1 MTAEARVPL
10 GDDLDRAWRWTL
22 IIVVAVTA
30 LRVLILNLTDLNLGP
45 DEAQYWYWS
54 TDLAFGY
61 YSKPPMIA
69 WIIAGSTAVC
79 GDGEACIRTA
89 SPLLYGL
96 AALFI
101 FGAAHVLYGVRAA
114 FWSALAFILLPG
126 ISLSAA
132 LITTDV
138 PLLCFW
144 AMATY
149 GLAILLNTQA
159 GHGRIAALLTG
170 AAIGLAMLSKYAGAY
185 FLLGLVIAAIFD
197 KRLRSHL
204 LGWNGALILAGA
216 LIVFLPNIIWNL
228 HHGFA
233 TVSHTAFNAGID
245 QKKLFNFD
253 RLAEFFGA
261 QFIVFHPILM
271 GVIVAGLVVGLR
283 RARWPHVLPN
293 DIMLLCLSLPV
304 IAIGLGI
311 GFLSKANANWAAP
324 AFVGLSIV
332 ATVWLLRA
340 EARPWAIATAAI
352 SVVVAACLYT
362 AALSPRFID
371 LIGQSNAFKLLRGWN
386 TQGPAVVRAA
396 REGGFE
402 ALLTEDREDMASLL
416 YYTRKS
422 GLPILMWTPEP
433 DHPTDHFQ
441 MMRAYAGT
449 PDRVLFITRRDDS
462 TDVTGR
468 FAATRE
474 AEISSIRIGAKKGV
488 DVYRTFHLIDA
499 SGFKAE

>member
-1 MTAEARVPL
+1 MT
-10 GDDLDRAWRWTL
+10 DDLDRAWRWTL

-54 TDLAFGY
+54 TDLAAGY

-69 WIIAGSTAVC
+69 WLIAGATAVC
-79 GDGEACIRTA
+79 GDGEACIRTP

-96 AALFI
+96 AALFV
-101 FGAAHVLYGVRAA
+101 FGAARVLYGVRAA
-114 FWSALAFILLPG
+114 LWSALFFILLPG

-149 GLAILLNTQA
+149 GLAVLLGKTPA
-159 GHGRIAALLTG
+159 EGRLTALLTG
-170 AAIGLAMLSKYAGAY
+170 LVIGLAMLSKYAGAY
-185 FLLGLVIAAIFD
+185 FLLGLGVAAIFD
-197 KRLRSHL
+197 RRVRAHV
-204 LGWNGALILAGA
+204 LGWNGALIVLGA
-216 LIVFLPNIIWNL
+216 LAVFSPNIVWNL

-233 TVSHTAFNAGID
+233 TVSHTAYNAGLGG
-245 QKKLFNFD
+245 KMFNFD

-271 GVIVAGLVVGLR
+271 GVILAGLIVGLR
-283 RARWPHVLPN
+283 RARWPHVKPD
-293 DIMLLCLSLPV
+293 DIVLICLSLPV
-304 IAIGLGI
+304 IAIGLTI

-332 ATVWLLRA
+332 AAVWLLRA
-340 EARPWAIATAAI
+340 GARRWMIASLAVSI
-352 SVVVAACLYT
+352 VVAAGLYT
-362 AALSPRFID
+362 AAVSPRFIEMV
-371 LIGQSNAFKLLRGWN
+371 GQSNAFKLLRGWN

-402 ALLTEDREDMASLL
+402 AILAEDREDMASLL
-416 YYTRKS
+416 YYTRAS
-422 GLPILMWTPEP
+422 GLPILMWTPAP
-433 DHPTDHFQ
+433 GHPTDHFQ
-441 MMRAYAGT
+441 MARAYAGA
-449 PDRVLFITRRDDS
+449 PDRVLFITRREDS
-462 TDVTGR
+462 SDVTAH
-468 FAATRE
+468 FAA
-474 AEISSIRIGAKKGV
+474 AQPIEISSIRIGTKRGEPVFRA
-488 DVYRTFHLIDA
+488 FHLIDA
-499 SGFKAE
+499 SGFKRD

>member
-1 MTAEARVPL
+1 MT
-10 GDDLDRAWRWTL
+10 DDLDRAWRWTL
-22 IIVVAVTA
+22 VIVVAVTA

-54 TDLAFGY
+54 TDLAAGY

-69 WIIAGSTAVC
+69 WLIAGATAVC
-79 GDGEACIRTA
+79 GDGEACIRTP

-96 AALFI
+96 AALFV
-101 FGAAHVLYGVRAA
+101 FGAARVLYGVRAA
-114 FWSALAFILLPG
+114 FWSALFFILLPG

-149 GLAILLNTQA
+149 GLANLL
-159 GHGRIAALLTG
+159 GRAPSEGRLTAILTG
-170 AAIGLAMLSKYAGAY
+170 VAIGLAMLSKYAGAY
-185 FLLGLVIAAIFD
+185 FLLGLGVAAIFD
-197 KRLRSHL
+197 RRVRGHV
-204 LGWNGALILAGA
+204 LGWNGALMLLAGLA
-216 LIVFLPNIIWNL
+216 VFSPNIVWNL

-233 TVSHTAFNAGID
+233 TVSHTAYNAGLGG
-245 QKKLFNFD
+245 KMFNFD

-271 GVIVAGLVVGLR
+271 GVILAGLIVGLR
-283 RARWPHVLPN
+283 RMRWPHVKAD
-293 DIMLLCLSLPV
+293 DIVLICLSLPV
-304 IAIGLGI
+304 IAIGLTI

-332 ATVWLLRA
+332 AAVWLLRA
-340 EARPWAIATAAI
+340 GARRWMIATLAV
-352 SVVVAACLYT
+352 SVVVAAGLYT

-371 LIGQSNAFKLLRGWN
+371 MVGQSNAFKLLRGWN
-386 TQGPAVVRAA
+386 TQGPAVIRAA

-402 ALLTEDREDMASLL
+402 AILAEDREDMASLL
-416 YYTRKS
+416 YYTRAS
-422 GLPILMWTPEP
+422 GLPILMWTPVP
-433 DHPTDHFQ
+433 GHPTDHFQ
-441 MMRAYAGT
+441 MSRAYAGA

-462 TDVTGR
+462 SDVAAH
-468 FAATRE
+468 FAAAQE
-474 AEISSIRIGAKKGV
+474 IEISSVRIGAKRGEPV
-488 DVYRTFHLIDA
+488 FRTFHLIDA
-499 SGFKAE
+499 SGFKRD

>member
-1 MTAEARVPL
+1 MT
-10 GDDLDRAWRWTL
+10 DDLDRAWRWTL

-54 TDLAFGY
+54 TDLAAGY

-69 WIIAGSTAVC
+69 WLIAGATAVC
-79 GDGEACIRTA
+79 GDGEACIRTP

-96 AALFI
+96 AALFV
-101 FGAAHVLYGVRAA
+101 FGAARVLYGVRAA
-114 FWSALAFILLPG
+114 FWSALFFILLPG

-149 GLAILLNTQA
+149 GLAVLLGKTPA
-159 GHGRIAALLTG
+159 EGRLTALLTG
-170 AAIGLAMLSKYAGAY
+170 VVIGLAMLSKYAGAY
-185 FLLGLVIAAIFD
+185 FLLGLGVAAIFD
-197 KRLRSHL
+197 RRVRAHV
-204 LGWNGALILAGA
+204 LGWNGALIVLGA
-216 LIVFLPNIIWNL
+216 LAVFSPNIVWNL

-233 TVSHTAFNAGID
+233 TVSHTAYNAGLGG
-245 QKKLFNFD
+245 KMFNFD

-271 GVIVAGLVVGLR
+271 GVILAGLIVGLR
-283 RARWPHVLPN
+283 RARWPHVKPDDVVL
-293 DIMLLCLSLPV
+293 ICLSLPV
-304 IAIGLGI
+304 IAIGLTI

-332 ATVWLLRA
+332 AAVWLLRA
-340 EARPWAIATAAI
+340 GARRWMIASLAVSI
-352 SVVVAACLYT
+352 VVAAGLYT
-362 AALSPRFID
+362 AAVSPRFIEMV
-371 LIGQSNAFKLLRGWN
+371 GQSNAFKLLRGWN

-402 ALLTEDREDMASLL
+402 AILAEDREDMASLL
-416 YYTRKS
+416 YYTRAS
-422 GLPILMWTPEP
+422 GLPILMWTPVP
-433 DHPTDHFQ
+433 GHPTDHFQ
-441 MMRAYAGT
+441 MARAYAGA
-449 PDRVLFITRRDDS
+449 PDRVLFITRREDS
-462 TDVTGR
+462 SDVTAH
-468 FAATRE
+468 FAA
-474 AEISSIRIGAKKGV
+474 AQPIEISSIRIGTKRGEPVFRA
-488 DVYRTFHLIDA
+488 FHLIDA
-499 SGFKAE
+499 SGFKRD

>member
-1 MTAEARVPL
+1 MT
-10 GDDLDRAWRWTL
+10 DDLDRAWRWTL
-22 IIVVAVTA
+22 VIVVAVTA

-54 TDLAFGY
+54 TDLAAGY

-69 WIIAGSTAVC
+69 WLIAGATAVC
-79 GDGEACIRTA
+79 GDGEACIRTP

-96 AALFI
+96 AALFV
-101 FGAAHVLYGVRAA
+101 FGAARVLYGVRAA
-114 FWSALAFILLPG
+114 FWSALFFILLPG

-149 GLAILLNTQA
+149 GLANLL
-159 GHGRIAALLTG
+159 GRAPSEGRLTAILTG
-170 AAIGLAMLSKYAGAY
+170 VAIGLAMLSKYAGAY
-185 FLLGLVIAAIFD
+185 FLLGLGVAAIFD
-197 KRLRSHL
+197 RRVRGHV
-204 LGWNGALILAGA
+204 LGWNGALMLLAA
-216 LIVFLPNIIWNL
+216 LAVFSPNIVWNL

-233 TVSHTAFNAGID
+233 TVSHTAYNAGLGG
-245 QKKLFNFD
+245 KMFNFD

-271 GVIVAGLVVGLR
+271 GVILAGLIVGLR
-283 RARWPHVLPN
+283 RMRWPHVKAD
-293 DIMLLCLSLPV
+293 DIVLICLSLPV
-304 IAIGLGI
+304 IAIGLTI

-332 ATVWLLRA
+332 AAVWLLRA
-340 EARPWAIATAAI
+340 GARRWMIATLAV
-352 SVVVAACLYT
+352 SVVVAAGLYT

-371 LIGQSNAFKLLRGWN
+371 MVGQSNAFKLLRGWN
-386 TQGPAVVRAA
+386 TQGPAVIRAA

-402 ALLTEDREDMASLL
+402 AILAEDREDMASLL
-416 YYTRKS
+416 YYTRAS
-422 GLPILMWTPEP
+422 GLPILMWTPVP
-433 DHPTDHFQ
+433 GHPTDHFQ
-441 MMRAYAGT
+441 MSRAYAGA

-462 TDVTGR
+462 SDVAAH
-468 FAATRE
+468 FAAAQE
-474 AEISSIRIGAKKGV
+474 IEISSVRIGAKRGEPV
-488 DVYRTFHLIDA
+488 FRTFHLIDA
-499 SGFKAE
+499 SGFKRD

>member
-1 MTAEARVPL
+1 VT
-10 GDDLDRAWRWTL
+10 DDLDRAWRWTL
-22 IIVVAVTA
+22 VIVVAVTA

-54 TDLAFGY
+54 TDLAAGY

-69 WIIAGSTAVC
+69 WLIAGATAVC
-79 GDGEACIRTA
+79 GDGEACIRTP

-96 AALFI
+96 AALFV
-101 FGAAHVLYGVRAA
+101 FGAARVLYGVRAA
-114 FWSALAFILLPG
+114 FWSALFFILLPG

-149 GLAILLNTQA
+149 GLANLL
-159 GHGRIAALLTG
+159 GRAPSEGRLTAILTG
-170 AAIGLAMLSKYAGAY
+170 VAIGLAMLSKYAGAY
-185 FLLGLVIAAIFD
+185 FLLGLGVAAIFD
-197 KRLRSHL
+197 RRVRGHV
-204 LGWNGALILAGA
+204 LGWNGALMLLAA
-216 LIVFLPNIIWNL
+216 LAVFSPNIVWNL

-233 TVSHTAFNAGID
+233 TVSHTAYNAGLGG
-245 QKKLFNFD
+245 KMFNFD

-271 GVIVAGLVVGLR
+271 GVILAGLIVGLR
-283 RARWPHVLPN
+283 RMRWPHVKAD
-293 DIMLLCLSLPV
+293 DIVLICLSLPV
-304 IAIGLGI
+304 IAIGLTI

-332 ATVWLLRA
+332 AAVWLLRA
-340 EARPWAIATAAI
+340 GARRWMIATLAV
-352 SVVVAACLYT
+352 SVVVAAGLYT

-371 LIGQSNAFKLLRGWN
+371 MVGQSNAFKLLRGWN
-386 TQGPAVVRAA
+386 TQGPAVIRAA

-402 ALLTEDREDMASLL
+402 AILAEDREDMASLL
-416 YYTRKS
+416 YYTRAS
-422 GLPILMWTPEP
+422 GLPILMWTPVP
-433 DHPTDHFQ
+433 GHPTDHFQ
-441 MMRAYAGT
+441 MSRAYAGA

-462 TDVTGR
+462 SDVAAH
-468 FAATRE
+468 FAAAQE
-474 AEISSIRIGAKKGV
+474 IEISSVRIGAKRGEPV
-488 DVYRTFHLIDA
+488 FRTFHLIDA
-499 SGFKAE
+499 SGFKRD

>member
-1 MTAEARVPL
+1 MT
-10 GDDLDRAWRWTL
+10 DDLDRAWRWTL

-54 TDLAFGY
+54 TDLAAGY

-69 WIIAGSTAVC
+69 GLIAGATAVC
-79 GDGEACIRTA
+79 GDGEACIRTP

-96 AALFI
+96 AALFV
-101 FGAAHVLYGVRAA
+101 FGAARVLYGVRAA
-114 FWSALAFILLPG
+114 FWSALFFILLPG

-149 GLAILLNTQA
+149 GLAVLLGKTPA
-159 GHGRIAALLTG
+159 EGRLTALLTG
-170 AAIGLAMLSKYAGAY
+170 VVIGLAMLSKYAGAY
-185 FLLGLVIAAIFD
+185 FLLGLGVAAIFD
-197 KRLRSHL
+197 RRVRAHV
-204 LGWNGALILAGA
+204 LGWNGALIVLGA
-216 LIVFLPNIIWNL
+216 LAVFSPNIVWNL

-233 TVSHTAFNAGID
+233 TVSHTAYNAGLGG
-245 QKKLFNFD
+245 KMFNFD

-271 GVIVAGLVVGLR
+271 GVILAGLIVGLR
-283 RARWPHVLPN
+283 RARWPHVKPD
-293 DIMLLCLSLPV
+293 DIVLICLSLPV
-304 IAIGLGI
+304 IAIGLTI

-332 ATVWLLRA
+332 AAVWLLRA
-340 EARPWAIATAAI
+340 GARRWMIASLAVSI
-352 SVVVAACLYT
+352 VVAAGLYT
-362 AALSPRFID
+362 AAVSPRFIEMV
-371 LIGQSNAFKLLRGWN
+371 GQSNAFKLLRGWN

-402 ALLTEDREDMASLL
+402 AILAEDREDMASLL
-416 YYTRKS
+416 YYTRAS
-422 GLPILMWTPEP
+422 GLPILMWTPVP
-433 DHPTDHFQ
+433 GHPTDHFQ
-441 MMRAYAGT
+441 MARAYAGA
-449 PDRVLFITRRDDS
+449 PDRVLFITRREDS
-462 TDVTGR
+462 SDVTAH
-468 FAATRE
+468 FAA
-474 AEISSIRIGAKKGV
+474 AQPIEISSIRIGTKRGEPVFRA
-488 DVYRTFHLIDA
+488 FHLIDA
-499 SGFKAE
+499 SGFKRD

>member
-1 MTAEARVPL
+1 MT
-10 GDDLDRAWRWTL
+10 DDLDRAWRWTL
-22 IIVVAVTA
+22 VIVVAVTA

-54 TDLAFGY
+54 TDLAAGY

-69 WIIAGSTAVC
+69 WLIAGATAVC
-79 GDGEACIRTA
+79 GDGEACIRTP

-96 AALFI
+96 AALFV
-101 FGAAHVLYGVRAA
+101 FGAARVLYGVRAA
-114 FWSALAFILLPG
+114 FWSALFFILLPG

-149 GLAILLNTQA
+149 GLANLL
-159 GHGRIAALLTG
+159 GRAPSEGRLTAILTG
-170 AAIGLAMLSKYAGAY
+170 VAIGLAMLSKSAGAY
-185 FLLGLVIAAIFD
+185 FLLGLGVAAIFD
-197 KRLRSHL
+197 RRVRGHV
-204 LGWNGALILAGA
+204 LGWNGALMLLAA
-216 LIVFLPNIIWNL
+216 LAVFSPNIVWNL

-233 TVSHTAFNAGID
+233 TVSHTAYNAGLGG
-245 QKKLFNFD
+245 KMFNFD

-271 GVIVAGLVVGLR
+271 GVILAGLIVGLR
-283 RARWPHVLPN
+283 RMRWPHVKAD
-293 DIMLLCLSLPV
+293 DIVLICLSLPV
-304 IAIGLGI
+304 IAIGLTI

-332 ATVWLLRA
+332 AAVWLLRA
-340 EARPWAIATAAI
+340 GARRWMIATLAV
-352 SVVVAACLYT
+352 SVVVAAGLYT

-371 LIGQSNAFKLLRGWN
+371 MVGQSNAFKLLRGWN
-386 TQGPAVVRAA
+386 TQGPAVIRAA

-402 ALLTEDREDMASLL
+402 AILAEDREDMASLL
-416 YYTRKS
+416 YYTRAS
-422 GLPILMWTPEP
+422 GLPILMWTPVP
-433 DHPTDHFQ
+433 GHPTDHFQ
-441 MMRAYAGT
+441 MSRAYAGA

-462 TDVTGR
+462 SDVAAH
-468 FAATRE
+468 FAAAQE
-474 AEISSIRIGAKKGV
+474 IEISSVRIGAKRGEPV
-488 DVYRTFHLIDA
+488 FRTFHLIDA
-499 SGFKAE
+499 SGFKRD

>member
-1 MTAEARVPL
+1 MTA
-10 GDDLDRAWRWTL
+10 DLDRAWRWTL
-22 IIVVAVTA
+22 IITVAVTA
-30 LRVLILNLTDLNLGP
+30 VRVLILNLTDLNLGP
-45 DEAQYWYWS
+45 DEAQYWFWS
-54 TDLAFGY
+54 TDLASGY
-61 YSKPPMIA
+61 FSKPPMIA
-69 WIIAGSTAVC
+69 WIIAGATAVC
-79 GDGEACIRTA
+79 GDGEACIRTP

-101 FGAAHVLYGVRAA
+101 FGAARIFYGVRAA
-114 FWSALAFILLPG
+114 FWSALFFILLPG

-149 GLAILLNTQA
+149 GLAVLLA
-159 GHGRIAALLTG
+159 KPPGEGRLAALLTG

-185 FLLGLVIAAIFD
+185 FLLGLAVAAIFD
-197 KRLRSHL
+197 RRVRAQV
-204 LGWNGALILAGA
+204 LGWNGALIVAGA
-216 LIVFLPNIIWNL
+216 LIVFSPNIFWNL

-233 TVSHTAFNAGID
+233 TVSHTAFNAGLE

-271 GVIVAGLVVGLR
+271 GVILAGLIVGLR
-283 RARWPHVLPN
+283 RNRWPYAKPD
-293 DIMLLCLSLPV
+293 DIVLLCLSLPV

-332 ATVWLLRA
+332 AAVWLIRV
-340 EARPWAIATAAI
+340 EAKRWMQATLAVAL
-352 SVVVAACLYT
+352 VVAAGLYT

-371 LIGQSNAFKLLRGWN
+371 FIGQSNAFKLLRGWN

-396 REGGFE
+396 RENGIA
-402 ALLTEDREDMASLL
+402 ALLAEDREDMASLL
-416 YYTRKS
+416 YYTRGS

-433 DHPTDHFQ
+433 GHPTDHFQ
-441 MMRAYAGT
+441 MTRAYAGS
-449 PDRVLFITRRDDS
+449 PDRVLFITRRDDFS
-462 TDVTGR
+462 DVTGR
-468 FAATRE
+468 FATARE
-474 AEISSIRIGAKKGV
+474 TEISSIRIGAKKGV

-499 SGFKAE
+499 SGFKPE